1 MTKLAYGMVGGG
13 PGAFIG
19 AVHRRAASLDG
30 LAELAAGAFSSDA
43 ATSGAFG
50 RELGLDATRCYP
62 SWRAMLDGEARRPA
76 GERVAFVSIVT
87 PNDTH
92 FEIAKACV
100 ERGFHVVCEKP
111 MTTTVA
117 EAEELARL
125 VESRGVV
132 FALTH
137 TYAGYPMVRHA
148 RALVR
153 QGTLGAIRKV
163 LVEYAQGWLAT
174 PVEATGN
181 RQAEWRTDPA
191 RAGAGAL
198 GDIGT
203 HAEHLARYVTGLAI
217 EELHADVSTMV
228 PGRRVDDDASML
240 LRYEGGARGVLTCSQ
255 VLVGEEN
262 SPSLRVYGTEG
273 SLWWSHEE
281 PEKLRVRLAGRPEET
296 HVRGSAAHA
305 PEAARSSRLPA
316 GHPEGY
322 IEAFANIYA
331 AAIRAMIARTTG
343 TAADPLD
350 DFPSVHDGVL
360 SMRFVE
366 AALESGRTRR
376 WVRLDGASSGASPDA
391 TARIT
396 TPTGR

>member
-19 AVHRRAASLDG
+19 AVHRRAAALDG
-30 LAELAAGAFSSDA
+30 LAELAAGAFSSDP
-43 ATSGAFG
+43 ATSRAFG
-50 RELGLDATRCYP
+50 RELGLEPARCYA
-62 SWRAMLDGEARRPA
+62 SWEAMLDGEAARPA
-76 GERVAFVSIVT
+76 GDRIAFVSIVT

-92 FEIAKACV
+92 HAIAKACV

-117 EAEELARL
+117 EAEELVRL
-125 VESRGVV
+125 VEERGLV

-137 TYAGYPMVRHA
+137 TYAGYPMVREA

-153 QGTLGAIRKV
+153 RGVLGAVRKV

-174 PVEATGN
+174 PLEATGN
-181 RQAEWRTDPA
+181 RQAAWRTDPA

-203 HAEHLARYVTGLAI
+203 HAEHLARYVTGLEI
-217 EELHADVSTMV
+217 DELHADVSTMV

-240 LRYEGGARGVLTCSQ
+240 LRFAGGARGVLTCSQ
-255 VLVGEEN
+255 VLIGEEN
-262 SPSLRVYGTEG
+262 APRLSVHGTEG
-273 SLWWSHEE
+273 SLWWSHEA
-281 PEKLRVRLAGRPEET
+281 PERLRVRLAGRAEEVLT
-296 HVRGSAAHA
+296 RGSAGLSR
-305 PEAARSSRLPA
+305 EAARASRLPG

-331 AAIRAMIARTTG
+331 AAVRAMTAHASGEATG
-343 TAADPLD
+343 ALD
-350 DFPSVHDGVL
+350 DYPTVHDGL
-360 SMRFVE
+360 RSMRFVE
-366 AALESGRTRR
+366 AALASGRERA
-376 WVRLDGASSGASPDA
+376 WVRVAPRSSGTMPP
-391 TARIT
+391 IT
-396 TPTGR
+396 PAAHR